1 MNAGRWHGR
10 YPLRYS
16 TGHMTIHT
24 GSSWPKFSFL
34 VVACAGSVLGAGV
47 ARAADTEISR
57 DLSLSGGELTF
68 QPQTGESATVQTP
81 DAAPAVAEY
90 ASAESK
96 WWTLGI
102 GAAYDFDG
110 STDIPLRGAYSYFL
124 GEGVEFSLELDG
136 WFFAQEGPD
145 AVGASISTI
154 FRWHFYRKDPWT
166 AYIDAG
172 IGLLGASDEVP
183 DGGTQFNFLP
193 QAGAGVTRRLNDR
206 GLRLQLGLRWHHI
219 SNARSQGDD
228 ENPDRDAPMLYGG
241 LIFPF

>member
-1 MNAGRWHGR
+1 
-10 YPLRYS
+10 
-16 TGHMTIHT
+16 MTIQT
-24 GSSWPKFSFL
+24 GSSWAKSSFL
-34 VVACAGSVLGAGV
+34 VLACAGSALGPGITH
-47 ARAADTEISR
+47 AADAEISR
-57 DLSLSGGELTF
+57 DLALRGGELSF
-68 QPQTGESATVQTP
+68 QPQASDSTAAQTS
-81 DAAPAVAEY
+81 DAPPAVAEY

-124 GEGVEFSLELDG
+124 GDGVEFSLELDG
-136 WFFAQEGPD
+136 WYFAQEGPD

-172 IGLLGASDEVP
+172 IGVMGASDEVP